1 MWFITN
7 DTTPNPGLIAFSLPR
22 ARAFLSNSHCC
33 ISKSPDQRSHTPK
46 QIYNNG
52 LDTHS
57 LFPFHTHTH
66 IYMIS
71 SASARFSTKRHL
83 APLLRR
89 GYAGAT
95 PALSVESA
103 RAHCL
108 NLLQTQDRSSYVLHS
123 YVAPP
128 ARDAFLAIRAFNIDT
143 AKIGDTV
150 SKAEIAQ
157 FRFDFW
163 RSTVQRVFA
172 VKQSTQEVPQ
182 EPVAVLMAHALLQ
195 RDYPISMSKRF
206 FITLLQTREKH
217 VTNPPFRTIDSL
229 ASYGEGTHSQLNYL
243 LQEILYSVSPK
254 TTTFLNEHPDIA
266 EQCHDIAAHIGQAT
280 GIAAMLR
287 GFSFYATRGFVPLPV
302 QLLTK
307 KDLSQDGVLRFL
319 AGETD
324 GVDPQTAAKLSD
336 IVFET
341 ATRANDH
348 LISASSML
356 AQVKESLCN
365 TLPDAIMV
373 PALTSIPTKLFLERL
388 EKYDFNIV
396 HPELMKKGATGGD
409 NWKLPYRSYKAYKLR
424 KI

>member
-1 MWFITN
+1 
-7 DTTPNPGLIAFSLPR
+7 
-22 ARAFLSNSHCC
+22 
-33 ISKSPDQRSHTPK
+33 
-46 QIYNNG
+46 
-52 LDTHS
+52 
-57 LFPFHTHTH
+57 
-66 IYMIS
+66 MIS
-71 SASARFSTKRHL
+71 IASARPAIKRHWAPL
-83 APLLRR
+83 PLLRR
-89 GYAGAT
+89 GYADTSAT
-95 PALSVESA
+95 LSVESA

-108 NLLQTQDRSSYVLHS
+108 NLLKEQDRSSYVLHS

-157 FRFDFW
+157 FRFEFW
-163 RSTVQRVFA
+163 RATIQKVFSAKKSTR
-172 VKQSTQEVPQ
+172 EVPQ
-182 EPVAVLMAHALLQ
+182 EPVAVLMAHSLLQ
-195 RDYPISMSKRF
+195 KDYPITMSKRF

-254 TTTFLNEHPDIA
+254 TTTYLNEYPEIA
-266 EQCHDIAAHIGQAT
+266 EQCHDIVAHIGQAT

-287 GFSFYATRGFVPLPV
+287 GFTFYASRGFVPLPV
-302 QLLTK
+302 QLLNK

-324 GVDPQTAAKLSD
+324 GVDPQTAVKLSD

-348 LISASSML
+348 LITAATML
-356 AQVKESLCN
+356 GQVKESLDN

-373 PALTSIPTKLFLERL
+373 PALASIPTKLFLERL
-388 EKYDFNIV
+388 EKYDFDIV
-396 HPELMKKGATGGD
+396 NSKLMKKGATGGD
-409 NWKLPYRSYKAYKLR
+409 NWKLPYRSFKAYKLR

>member
-1 MWFITN
+1 
-7 DTTPNPGLIAFSLPR
+7 
-22 ARAFLSNSHCC
+22 
-33 ISKSPDQRSHTPK
+33 
-46 QIYNNG
+46 
-52 LDTHS
+52 
-57 LFPFHTHTH
+57 
-66 IYMIS
+66 MIS
-71 SASARFSTKRHL
+71 IASARPAIKRHW
-83 APLLRR
+83 APLPVLRR
-89 GYAGAT
+89 GYADAST
-95 PALSVESA
+95 ALSVESA

-108 NLLQTQDRSSYVLHS
+108 NLLKEQDRSSYILHS

-157 FRFDFW
+157 FRFEFW
-163 RSTVQRVFA
+163 RATIQKVFSAKKSTR
-172 VKQSTQEVPQ
+172 EVPQ
-182 EPVAVLMAHALLQ
+182 EPVAVLMAHSLLQ
-195 RDYPISMSKRF
+195 KDYPITMSKRF

-254 TTTFLNEHPDIA
+254 TTTYLNEYPEIA
-266 EQCHDIAAHIGQAT
+266 EQCHDIVAHIGQAT

-287 GFSFYATRGFVPLPV
+287 GFTFYASRGFVPLPV
-302 QLLTK
+302 QLLNK

-324 GVDPQTAAKLSD
+324 GVDPQTAVKLSD
-336 IVFET
+336 VVFET

-348 LISASSML
+348 LITAATML
-356 AQVKESLCN
+356 GQVKESLDN

-373 PALTSIPTKLFLERL
+373 PALASIPTKLFLERL
-388 EKYDFNIV
+388 EKYDFDIV
-396 HPELMKKGATGGD
+396 NSKLMKKGATGGD
-409 NWKLPYRSYKAYKLR
+409 NWKLPYRSFKAYKLR